1 MRNNGSNNKP
11 IARPRVCVV
20 GYKSLSRLV
29 YSVAA
34 DYEGRA
40 DIEVIDEVF
49 DSSLAAARKRQSA
62 GLTDVFVSAGANAS
76 ILRNALTLPVV
87 AIKVGGFDIW
97 HALLKAQSLAQRVGI
112 VTYRETSADIEMGR
126 GLLKM
131 DVEQSSY
138 RTVEEARE
146 CVARLAVEGY
156 KVVIGSSLVID
167 LAEQHGMTGIL
178 AYTANAVHQALSDAI
193 DIARTRRLEAQRFE
207 QLDSVLQHLHEAVV
221 AVDRQDRITA
231 INPAMQDLLGVPHDD
246 AIGMLLAE
254 VSPEL
259 SLRGV
264 IEAGRSELA
273 VVMTV
278 AGNPV
283 VGNRMPI
290 REAGGVTGALL
301 TLNDAG
307 LIHKADGQL
316 RSHHRPRPLNARY
329 RFSHLMGSS
338 PAFVHACG
346 TARRYAAST
355 STVLIFGESG
365 TGKELFAQ
373 AIHNESACGNGPF
386 VAVNCAAFPE
396 PLLESELFGYEEGAF
411 TGSRKGGK
419 PGLFEVAHTGTIF
432 LDEIGDMPLS
442 LQTRLLRVLQEK
454 EVVRLGGVRPIP
466 VNVRIIAATHQPL
479 RQRIQEQL
487 FREDLFYRLN
497 ILQLR
502 LPPLRERPEDI
513 PVLALRMLHS
523 ALRRAGSSLPA
534 DIALAPLMPLLRHYT
549 WHGNVRELE
558 NVAERL
564 AVYLAQFST
573 LTEDIYQGVRIDFP
587 ELYETAAG
595 AVRTAGEPAAKP
607 ARDERAV
614 DAANAAPRR
623 RRRTPTDTEIMDALL
638 DANGSREHA
647 AVLLGLSRTTLWRRL
662 SVIEAR
668 KA

>member
-1 MRNNGSNNKP
+1 MRSASSNASP
-11 IARPRVCVV
+11 PARPRVCVI

-34 DYEGRA
+34 DYQGRA

-49 DSSLAAARKRQSA
+49 DSSLAAARKRESA

-97 HALLKAQSLAQRVGI
+97 HALLKAQILAQRVGI

-126 GLLKM
+126 GLLKIE
-131 DVEQSSY
+131 VVQSSY
-138 RTVEEARE
+138 RTVEEARD
-146 CVARLAVEGY
+146 CVARLAVEGHT
-156 KVVIGSSLVID
+156 VVIGSSLVID

-178 AYTANAVHQALSDAI
+178 AYTGNAVHQALSDAI

-207 QLDSVLQHLHEAVV
+207 QLDSVLQHLHEAVI
-221 AVDRQDRITA
+221 AVDRHDRITA
-231 INPAMQDLLGVPHDD
+231 INPAMQDLLGVPHDE

-254 VSPEL
+254 VSPQL
-259 SLRGV
+259 SLRAV
-264 IEAGRSELA
+264 IEAGRPELA
-273 VVMTV
+273 VVMTL

-290 REAGGVTGALL
+290 REAGGVSGALL

-316 RSHHRPRPLNARY
+316 RSHHRPRQLNARY
-329 RFSHLMGSS
+329 RFSHLLGSS
-338 PAFVHACG
+338 PAFAHACG
-346 TARRYAAST
+346 TARRYAASN

-373 AIHNESACGNGPF
+373 AIHNESACGSGPF

-479 RQRIQEQL
+479 RERVQQQL
-487 FREDLFYRLN
+487 FRQDLFYRLN

-502 LPPLRERPEDI
+502 LPPLRERADDI

-523 ALRRAGSSLPA
+523 ALRRAGSNLPA
-534 DIALAPLMPLLRHYT
+534 DLALAPLMPLLRRYS

-558 NVAERL
+558 NVTERL
-564 AVYLAQFST
+564 GVYLAQFST
-573 LTEDIYQGVRIDFP
+573 LTEDVYDGVRIDFP
-587 ELYETAAG
+587 ELYEGASIQVEAAP
-595 AVRTAGEPAAKP
+595 EPMAKQFHDRPVSLP
-607 ARDERAV
+607 ARLS
-614 DAANAAPRR
+614 
-623 RRRTPTDTEIMDALL
+623 RRTVTDAEILVALRES
-638 DANGSREHA
+638 NGSREMTA
-647 AVLLGLSRTTLWRRL
+647 ARLGLSRTTLWRRL
-662 SVIEAR
+662 STIELH
-668 KA
+668 KT